1 MILEFSVTNFRS
13 IREKQTFSMLAY
25 GSQSKLDN
33 TFEVELTNG
42 DKVRLLKT
50 AGIYG
55 ANASGKSN
63 LIRALFNLQRFIINT
78 SNIEIDKPIY
88 FYNPFLFNAQNA
100 NSLTEFEL
108 YFIHEKIKYRYYIAF
123 NGETISQ
130 ETLDYYPNTKKKN
143 IFIRPFKINEKDTNL
158 HTGRLSKDNDY
169 KVYEVFKKLPLLS
182 IFGRADNYHTQIS
195 PIFSYLKNIE
205 IWNILDSIRVE
216 LLKNE
221 IATKMDRPENLVL
234 KKKLDKLIKVADTKI
249 DKIIF
254 GTEKTTIT
262 DNDGTEREITKRPI
276 KQVFGNH
283 AIYNN
288 QLKVDDYS
296 LPFREESS
304 GTNMLFAIGGLII
317 EALDKGKFVVFDEI
331 DTSLHPRLSRFLI
344 SLFHHPVSNPKNA
357 QLIFTTHEAN
367 ILDKNNMRA
376 DQIWFAEK
384 NNFGETI
391 FYSAQD
397 FDGIR
402 EDIPFDKWYLA
413 GKFGAIPNIQELEF
427 IFGKDEE

>member
-33 TFEVELTNG
+33 TFEVELKNG
-42 DKVRLLKT
+42 DKIRLIKT

-63 LIRALFNLQRFIINT
+63 LIRALSNLQRFITKT
-78 SNIEIDKPIY
+78 SNIDIDKPIY
-88 FYNPFLFNAQNA
+88 FYDPFLFNPTNA
-100 NSLTEFEL
+100 NSQTEFEL
-108 YFIHEKIKYRYYIAF
+108 YFIHEKLKHRYYIAF
-123 NGETISQ
+123 NGEAINQ

-143 IFIRPFKINEKDTNL
+143 IFTRPFKINEKDSNL
-158 HTGRLSKDNDY
+158 HIGRLSKDNDY
-169 KVYEVFKKLPLLS
+169 KVYDIFKKLPLLS
-182 IFGRADNYHTQIS
+182 IFGKADNYHSQIS
-195 PIFSYLKNIE
+195 PIFSYFNNME
-205 IWNILDSIRVE
+205 IANILAFSTSNIY
-216 LLKNE
+216 LQNE
-221 IATKMDRPENLVL
+221 IAQEIDKRENFFM
-234 KKKLDKLIKVADTKI
+234 KKQLDKLIKVADTKI
-249 DKIIF
+249 EKITF
-254 GTEKTTIT
+254 EVSNKSEKKIL
-262 DNDGTEREITKRPI
+262 
-276 KQVFGNH
+276 GNH
-283 AIYNN
+283 AIY
-288 QLKVDDYS
+288 DDKQKIGNYE
-296 LPFREESS
+296 LPFKDESA
-304 GTNMLFAIGGLII
+304 GTNMLFIIGSLILK
-317 EALDKGKFVVFDEI
+317 ALSKGNLVIFDEI

-344 SLFHHPVSNPKNA
+344 SLFHHPISNPKNA